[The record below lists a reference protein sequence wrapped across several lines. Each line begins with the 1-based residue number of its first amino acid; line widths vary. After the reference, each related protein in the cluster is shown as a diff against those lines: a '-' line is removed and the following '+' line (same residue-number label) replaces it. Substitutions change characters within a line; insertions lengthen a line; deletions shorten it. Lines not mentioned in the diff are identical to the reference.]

1 MRLRDVSERIR
12 DVLEG
17 IPEDVIAPLPGH
29 PLIGRIDDVQ
39 SVYRPVESSG
49 RSGGV
54 LPWLCYSY
62 EPFNGLIEPFN
73 IYPGRFWALHRIHRQ
88 PSGLPELITHIAREI
103 PRASKP
109 LAPTLYVSL
118 SNSSKVETKI
128 KKGETDGVLQ
138 VFHSCNL
145 MRPDRTTW
153 PMEFCLPGIE
163 EALPEGDVEEGL
175 PGLVGKGKKRSLY
188 VGDFALYNQYRTV
201 DRSRLRHFLLNCAA
215 VGTALRYVREIVRK
229 NLD

>member
-12 DVLEG
+12 DVMEG
-17 IPEDVIAPLPGH
+17 LPDDLLSVLPAH

-62 EPFNGLIEPFN
+62 EPFNGLIDPFN

-88 PSGLPELITHIAREI
+88 PSGLPELITHIAREL
-103 PRASKP
+103 PSASRP

-118 SNSSKVETKI
+118 SNSPKVETRI
-128 KKGETDGVLQ
+128 KKGAVDGVLE
-138 VFHSCNL
+138 VYHRCNL

-153 PMEFCLPGIE
+153 PAEFCLPGIE
-163 EALPEGDVEEGL
+163 EALPEGDPEEGL
-175 PGLVGKGKKRSLY
+175 PGLVQLNGKRALY
-188 VGDFALYNQYRTV
+188 IGDMALYNQFRTV
-201 DRSRLRHFLLNCAA
+201 DRTRLRRFLLNCAA

-229 NLD
+229 NLS